1 MTTLPVQMLPS
12 AELALPGSDA
22 QHLAQADTWRI
33 LSAPEFQQLA
43 DVPAETQWFA
53 NIDNPQTRRAYQ
65 SDLAGFIRFTGIQTP
80 TEFRLVTR
88 SHVLAWRTDLEKQAL
103 SGSTI
108 RRKLAALAS
117 LFEYLSNQNAVTHNP
132 VKGVKRPRV
141 ESQVGVTPALSNVQA
156 RDLLAAP
163 PDDTL
168 KGKRDRAILSLL
180 LHHGLRREELTQLK
194 VKDFAQADRDG
205 PRMRVWGKG
214 SKVRYLPIHPD
225 TLKLVLAYLQAAG
238 HKNQP
243 CYWLFQSVSHHH
255 TKSPNSGMTPG
266 AVYSEVVKK
275 YMRPL
280 GITGDNMGP
289 HALRATAATC
299 ALENHADIAKVQEWL
314 GHANINTTRVYDRRV
329 TRAPDSP
336 TFKVV
341 Y

>member
-1 MTTLPVQMLPS
+1 MAVQPPS
-12 AELALPGSDA
+12 SAISLQEPAGQDLLGNSAG
-22 QHLAQADTWRI
+22 RI
-33 LSAPEFQQLA
+33 LSAPEFQHLA

-65 SDLAGFIRFTGIQTP
+65 NDLSGFMRFVGIQAP
-80 TEFRLVTR
+80 TEFRQVNR
-88 SHVLAWRTDLEKQAL
+88 SHILAWRADLENQAL
-103 SGSTI
+103 SGATI

-117 LFEYLSNQNAVTHNP
+117 LFEYLCNQNAVTHNP

-141 ESQVGVTPALSNVQA
+141 ESQVGATPALTNQQA
-156 RDLLAAP
+156 RELLDAP
-163 PDDTL
+163 PGDTL
-168 KGKRDRAILSLL
+168 KGKRDRAILSVL
-180 LHHGLRREELTQLK
+180 LHHGLRREELTRLK
-194 VKDFAQADRDG
+194 VKDFAQADRGG

-214 SKVRYLPIHPD
+214 GKVRYLPIHPE
-225 TLKLVLAYLQAAG
+225 TLKLVATYLQEAG
-238 HKNQP
+238 HKEKV
-243 CYWLFQSVSHHH
+243 CDWLFQAVSHHQGS
-255 TKSPNSGMTPG
+255 KPNCGLTPG

-275 YMRPL
+275 YMLPL
-280 GITGDNMGP
+280 GITGENLGP

-336 TFKVV
+336 TFKTN